1 MFFLQL
7 LGALAHIVFRL
18 VSRGCYL
25 WIARSAQV
33 LVMSHELSAER
44 EMDDY
49 FAKKFNPAVPIF
61 VVGRSYKSNPQCKP
75 EETLYDAWL
84 DCLPALLMQ

>member
-7 LGALAHIVFRL
+7 LGALAHIVFGL
-18 VSRGCYL
+18 VSRGWYL

-49 FAKKFNPAVPIF
+49 FAKKIQPHQWFNACVQF
-61 VVGRSYKSNPQCKP
+61 RSNPS
-75 EETLYDAWL
+75 
-84 DCLPALLMQ
+84 

>member
-7 LGALAHIVFRL
+7 LGALAHIVFGL
-18 VSRGCYL
+18 VSRGWYL

-44 EMDDY
+44 EMDAY
-49 FAKKFNPAVPIF
+49 FAEKFNPINGSMPV
-61 VVGRSYKSNPQCKP
+61 SKSGATHHEPCELVSQ
-75 EETLYDAWL
+75 L
-84 DCLPALLMQ
+84 